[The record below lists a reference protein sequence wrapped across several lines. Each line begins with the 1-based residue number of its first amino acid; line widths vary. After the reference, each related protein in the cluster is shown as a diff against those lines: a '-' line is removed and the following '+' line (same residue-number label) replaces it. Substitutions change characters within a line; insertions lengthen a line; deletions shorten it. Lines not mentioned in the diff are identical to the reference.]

1 MTLLWNNLKLTA
13 RPIVLY
19 GMGDGADKMISALNS
34 IGKTPAAVFA
44 SDEFVRGQSFRGMQ
58 VLTYSKAKALYPDMI
73 VAVCFGTQRAEV
85 LDNIKRISKECD
97 VITPDLPVIDG
108 GVFDIDFCRKNLDK
122 LEFIYNNLADD
133 ISRHTFENILRL
145 KLSGDINYLFDCEVD
160 PYEPYRNILK
170 LNDSETYIDLGAYRG
185 DTLSEFLSQVKS
197 FDKIYAVEPD
207 VKNFSKLFEAYRDIA
222 ECINAAASD
231 SVGETTFSV
240 ERGRSS
246 HISKSGKT
254 VPTVTVDSILNGAP
268 ATFIKLD
275 VEGNE
280 IAALNGAKN
289 TIANHKPKLCV
300 AAYHRFDDIF
310 KIPMH
315 ILSMRPDYKM
325 YLRHF
330 PYIPSWD
337 TNYYF
342 V

>member
-1 MTLLWNNLKLTA
+1 MTLLWNKLKTTT

-19 GMGDGADKMISALNS
+19 GMGDGADKMISALRD

-44 SDEFVRGQSFRGMQ
+44 SDEFVRGQSFRGMR
-58 VLTYSKAKALYPDMI
+58 VLTFAEAKMLYPDMI
-73 VAVCFGTQRAEV
+73 VAICFGTQKKEV
-85 LDNIKRISKECD
+85 LDNIKRIAGECE

-108 GVFDIDFCRKNLDK
+108 GVFDIDFCKANKDK

-133 ISRHTFENILRL
+133 LSKHTFENVLRV
-145 KLSGDINYLFDCEVD
+145 KLSGDINYLFDCETD
-160 PYEPYRNILK
+160 PLCPYRTF
-170 LNDSETYIDLGAYRG
+170 LNLGDNETFVDLGAYRG
-185 DTLSEFLSQVKS
+185 DTVSEFLSQVNS
-197 FDKIYAVEPD
+197 YDKIYAVEPD
-207 VKNFSKLFEAYRDIA
+207 IKNFAKLETACGNVA
-222 ECINAAASD
+222 NCINAAASD
-231 SVGETTFSV
+231 SVGEVFFSI

-246 HISKSGKT
+246 HVSKTGT
-254 VPTVTVDSILNGAP
+254 PIPTITVDSIVENNF

-280 IAALNGAKN
+280 IPALNGARH
-289 TIANHKPKLCV
+289 TIGACKPKLCV
-300 AAYHRFDDIF
+300 AAYHRFDDIIN
-310 KIPMH
+310 IPLH
-315 ILSMRPDYKM
+315 ILNMRPDYKM

>member
-1 MTLLWNNLKLTA
+1 MTLLWNKLKATS

-19 GMGDGADKMISALNS
+19 GMGDGADKMIAELNN
-34 IGKTPAAVFA
+34 IGKSPAAVFA
-44 SDEFVRGQSFRGMQ
+44 SDEFVRGQSFRGMK
-58 VLTYSKAKALYPDMI
+58 VLTFAEAKALYPDMI
-73 VAVCFGTQRAEV
+73 VAVSFGTQRKEV
-85 LDNIKRISKECD
+85 LDNIKSISAECE

-108 GVFDIDFCRKNLDK
+108 GVFDIDFCKENIEN

-133 ISRHTFENILRL
+133 ISKHTFESIIRL

-160 PYEPYRNILK
+160 PLEPYRSILN
-170 LNDSETYIDLGAYRG
+170 LGDNETYVDLGAYRG
-185 DTLSEFLSQVKS
+185 DTVSEFLSQVKG
-197 FDKIYAVEPD
+197 FNKIYAVEPD
-207 VKNFSKLFEAYRDIA
+207 VKNFSKLYDAYGEVA
-222 ECINAAASD
+222 TCINAAASD
-231 SVGETTFSV
+231 RVGEILFST

-246 HISKSGKT
+246 HISSGGKII
-254 VPTVTVDSILNGAP
+254 PTVTVDSILENNP

-275 VEGNE
+275 VEGAE
-280 IAALNGAKN
+280 ISAINGAKA
-289 TIANHKPKLCV
+289 TIEGCKPKLCV
-300 AAYHRFDDIF
+300 AAYHRFDDII

-325 YLRHF
+325 YIRHF

>member
-1 MTLLWNNLKLTA
+1 MTLLWNKLKSDN

-19 GMGDGADKMISALNS
+19 GMGDGADKMIAQLNS

-44 SDEFVRGQSFRGMQ
+44 SDEFVRGQDFRGMR
-58 VLTYSKAKALYPDMI
+58 VLKFSEAKALYPDML
-73 VAVCFGTQRAEV
+73 VAICFGTQRKEV
-85 LDNIKRISKECD
+85 LDNIKRIASEVE

-108 GVFDIDFCRKNLDK
+108 GVFDIDFCKANIDN

-133 ISRHTFENILRL
+133 ISRHTFESIIRL
-145 KLSGDINYLFDCEVD
+145 KLSGDINYLFNCEVN
-160 PYEPYRNILK
+160 PLEPYGTILN
-170 LNDSETYIDLGAYRG
+170 LSDSETYVDLGAYRG
-185 DTLSEFLSQVKS
+185 DTVSEFLSQTNA

-207 VKNFSKLFEAYRDIA
+207 IKNFAKLFDAYGKIA
-222 ECINAAASD
+222 NCINAAASD
-231 SVGETTFSV
+231 RVGETVFSI

-246 HISKSGKT
+246 HISSSGKT
-254 VPTVTVDSILNGAP
+254 VATVTVDSILEDGP

-280 IAALNGAKN
+280 IAAINGAKR
-289 TIANHKPKLCV
+289 TIENFKPKLCV
-300 AAYHRFDDIF
+300 AAYHRFDDII

-315 ILSMRPDYKM
+315 ILNMRPDYKM